1 MELALIIGRDRQYTK
16 YTYQVVIY
24 IFNKN
29 KGDRASIYFLV
40 LLRRISLYGIE
51 VAVLRTVELPTHID
65 SVQTFVLKL

>member
-29 KGDRASIYFLV
+29 KGDGASIYFLV
-40 LLRRISLYGIE
+40 LLGIE
-51 VAVLRTVELPTHID
+51 VAVLRTVELPTHTD